1 MIMIIGTVA
10 TGLVPAITSILTGRV
25 FDLLSVFVANGS
37 HQGLYSQLVQRSMA
51 VMALGA
57 ASVPVMW
64 LSLTSWMHIG
74 ERQGFRIR
82 SQILEAYLEE
92 KPMEWYDNNEKLLG
106 DFTQINRCVEELRSS
121 SAEASAITF

>member
-1 MIMIIGTVA
+1 MNFLSFKTTKHYHIFRYVNIRNDYRLLMIMIIGTVA

-64 LSLTSWMHIG
+64 LFL
-74 ERQGFRIR
+74 
-82 SQILEAYLEE
+82 QICLQYL
-92 KPMEWYDNNEKLLG
+92 
-106 DFTQINRCVEELRSS
+106 
-121 SAEASAITF
+121 